1 LATRVARLLM
11 VACAL
16 AACGDGGRAS
26 LATPKLAYNGS
37 MPFPAVIGEAIVLTP
52 AVSGTLGQ
60 YRVSPALPA
69 GLSIDERSGVIS
81 GTPKTASGPQTF
93 VVSATA
99 AGARV
104 TYPLVLSVTEPPHGL
119 SYTSPVTATVGVALA
134 PVIPSISGTADHYAV
149 SPTLPRGI
157 LLDSSSGILSGTPT
171 EASGLAPYTV
181 TANSLAGNTRF
192 ILLLTVK
199 PAPSGAIARHEPARW
214 GPGRGRVQPVPS
226 QNLPAGETESSGN
239 IHAGDVRSH
248 D

>member
-1 LATRVARLLM
+1 MLL

-69 GLSIDERSGVIS
+69 GLSIDERSGVI
-81 GTPKTASGPQTF
+81 
-93 VVSATA
+93 
-99 AGARV
+99 
-104 TYPLVLSVTEPPHGL
+104 
-119 SYTSPVTATVGVALA
+119 
-134 PVIPSISGTADHYAV
+134 
-149 SPTLPRGI
+149 
-157 LLDSSSGILSGTPT
+157 SGTPT

-239 IHAGDVRSH
+239 IHAGDVRPH

>member
-1 LATRVARLLM
+1 MLRLFG
-11 VACAL
+11 AAAAL
-16 AACGDGGRAS
+16 LVLLGVACGDRGRAS
-26 LATPKLAYNGS
+26 LAPPKLAYNGS

-52 AVSGTLGQ
+52 VVSGSLGQ

-81 GTPKTASGPQTF
+81 GTPRTASGPETF
-93 VVSATA
+93 VVSATG
-99 AGARV
+99 AGVRV
-104 TYPLVLSVTEPPHGL
+104 TYSLVLSVTEPPHGL
-119 SYTSPVTATVGVALA
+119 SYMSPVTATVGVALT
-134 PVIPSISGTADHYAV
+134 PLSPSISGRADHYAV

-199 PAPSGAIARHEPARW
+199 RAPSGAISRHRPAR
-214 GPGRGRVQPVPS
+214 
-226 QNLPAGETESSGN
+226 
-239 IHAGDVRSH
+239 
-248 D
+248 

>member
-1 LATRVARLLM
+1 M

-81 GTPKTASGPQTF
+81 GTP
-93 VVSATA
+93 
-99 AGARV
+99 
-104 TYPLVLSVTEPPHGL
+104 
-119 SYTSPVTATVGVALA
+119 
-134 PVIPSISGTADHYAV
+134 
-149 SPTLPRGI
+149 
-157 LLDSSSGILSGTPT
+157 T

-181 TANSLAGNTRF
+181 TANSLAGDTRF
-192 ILLLTVK
+192 ILLLTVSQRRRV
-199 PAPSGAIARHEPARW
+199 PYPGMGQRGGAQVAA
-214 GPGRGRVQPVPS
+214 GRGMSEISVRC
-226 QNLPAGETESSGN
+226 GN
-239 IHAGDVRSH
+239 GAMSH
-248 D
+248 V